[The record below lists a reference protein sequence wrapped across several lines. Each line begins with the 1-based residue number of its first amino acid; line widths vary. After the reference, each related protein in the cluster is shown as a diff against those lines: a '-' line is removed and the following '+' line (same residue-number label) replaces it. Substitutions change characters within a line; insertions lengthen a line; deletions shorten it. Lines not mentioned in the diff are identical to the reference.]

1 MKKPGRAS
9 GLRRR
14 HLSEA
19 DEELWEATAGTV
31 RPLRPAK
38 SRVHAAVESLDDGIV
53 APRPKKREKHETE
66 HRSPTPTRP
75 APPTRAPIPP
85 LAEFDARAAR
95 RIRSGRVDIEKRI
108 DLHGMR
114 QSEAHTALRHFLL
127 SSHARGLR
135 MVLVITGKGAP
146 SRRRDE
152 DDDYG
157 VRFGE
162 QERGVLKRNVP
173 RWLAEPELRSI
184 VVSYTTAAIQHGGEG
199 ALYVHLR
206 RPDRI

>member
-1 MKKPGRAS
+1 
-9 GLRRR
+9 
-14 HLSEA
+14 
-19 DEELWEATAGTV
+19 
-31 RPLRPAK
+31 
-38 SRVHAAVESLDDGIV
+38 
-53 APRPKKREKHETE
+53 
-66 HRSPTPTRP
+66 
-75 APPTRAPIPP
+75 
-85 LAEFDARAAR
+85 
-95 RIRSGRVDIEKRI
+95 
-108 DLHGMR
+108 
-114 QSEAHTALRHFLL
+114 
-127 SSHARGLR
+127 